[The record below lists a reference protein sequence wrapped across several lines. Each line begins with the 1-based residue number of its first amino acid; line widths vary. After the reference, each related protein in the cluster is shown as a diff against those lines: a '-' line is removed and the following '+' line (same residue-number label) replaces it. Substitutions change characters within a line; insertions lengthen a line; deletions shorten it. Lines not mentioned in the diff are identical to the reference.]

1 MVTKSNK
8 SRWLTR
14 VRRTQGRSGTG
25 TRAAGKR
32 PNRSKSGFYDQRVLV
47 VRIAEV
53 HQFGISASDLEMTAE
68 TTAMANSPQ

>member
-14 VRRTQGRSGTG
+14 VRKTQGQSGTG
-25 TRAAGKR
+25 TQPAGNR
-32 PNRSKSGFYDQRVLV
+32 PKPLKSGLRDQRVLV

-53 HQFGISASDLEMTAE
+53 HQFGVSASELETTAE
-68 TTAMANSPQ
+68 TTAMANLTR